1 MGSMENSTA
10 LSPQFFILLRYCM
23 VLVLLI
29 HLPYVGMAIAGSAL
43 SVLLN
48 FIGRERQD
56 PGYRRL
62 ARELIET
69 VTVSGKVMLL
79 LGLLPIFPLALIIG
93 QILPGPLSLPWLF
106 WAFLCLVLLSGFT
119 FLFFYRATFNF
130 KLDRPL
136 VSAGA
141 GSLGHVTLLFAL
153 VLIIFATGILF
164 NPESLPFIQ
173 NSPSTIISWRSV
185 VRLILTSL
193 IFTGLTGGALLLF
206 IARKSADENAEAPVD
221 RELAGKVGRI
231 VTLAATL
238 PVAPFVIFDLITL
251 PDVALSTG
259 VFAIAAAILLLSLA
273 VCIVLLRPAGLP
285 GEGAG
290 ASVFVL
296 YLAIF
301 LCALA
306 IDGTALGNAYFDR
319 SAVLEMKM
327 AQVKEQREALR
338 EEAAVEET
346 ESVEAGEAVFERL
359 CSGCHRFDARV
370 VGPPLLEVL
379 PKYAGDAEK
388 LKSFIRN
395 PVKVDPDYPPMP
407 KLSIEEN
414 EIESV
419 VAYLLG
425 RTGR

>member
-1 MGSMENSTA
+1 M
-10 LSPQFFILLRYCM
+10 
-23 VLVLLI
+23 
-29 HLPYVGMAIAGSAL
+29 
-43 SVLLN
+43 
-48 FIGRERQD
+48 
-56 PGYRRL
+56 
-62 ARELIET
+62 
-69 VTVSGKVMLL
+69 
-79 LGLLPIFPLALIIG
+79 
-93 QILPGPLSLPWLF
+93 
-106 WAFLCLVLLSGFT
+106 
-119 FLFFYRATFNF
+119 
-130 KLDRPL
+130 
-136 VSAGA
+136 
-141 GSLGHVTLLFAL
+141 
-153 VLIIFATGILF
+153 
-164 NPESLPFIQ
+164 
-173 NSPSTIISWRSV
+173 
-185 VRLILTSL
+185 
-193 IFTGLTGGALLLF
+193 
-206 IARKSADENAEAPVD
+206 
-221 RELAGKVGRI
+221 GRI